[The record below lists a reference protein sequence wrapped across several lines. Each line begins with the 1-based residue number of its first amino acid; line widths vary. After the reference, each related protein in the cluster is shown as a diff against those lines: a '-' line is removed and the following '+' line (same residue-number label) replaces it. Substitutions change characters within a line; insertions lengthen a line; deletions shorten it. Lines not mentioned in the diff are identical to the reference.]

1 METMK
6 TVEEN
11 RRDWLVAL
19 IDQYGSIAALN
30 IKLDR
35 DRTDATLSQIKNQST
50 HHKTGKPRTMGSEVA
65 RDIEEKL
72 GLERGSLDYPP
83 TSHNQNNQLFAAET
97 IAQYKVKTRWPF
109 KTITQD
115 DWFGANESIRDM
127 LERQIKAALPLIVDA
142 NNPTHAQETKQKAAI
157 G

>member
-1 METMK
+1 MK

-19 IDQYGSIAALN
+19 IDQHGSIAALN

-72 GLERGSLDYPP
+72 GLERGALDYPP
-83 TSHNQNNQLFAAET
+83 PALNHHGQLFAAET
-97 IAQYKVKTRWPF
+97 VAHYKIKTIWPF
-109 KTITQD
+109 KTITEQE
-115 DWFGANESIRDM
+115 WFSADEGMRDM
-127 LERQIKAALPLIVDA
+127 LERQIKAAIPLTTNAID
-142 NNPTHAQETKQKAAI
+142 PSPAQETVQKMAI

>member
-1 METMK
+1 MK

-19 IDQYGSIAALN
+19 IEQHGSIAALN

-72 GLERGSLDYPP
+72 GLERGALDYPAP
-83 TSHNQNNQLFAAET
+83 LLNKNNTLLAQDPS
-97 IAQYKVKTRWPF
+97 AQYKAQTHWPF
-109 KTITQD
+109 KTITEH
-115 DWFGANESIRDM
+115 DWFAVDEGTREM
-127 LERQIKAALPLIVDA
+127 LEQLIKAAMPFTA
-142 NNPTHAQETKQKAAI
+142 KASAPAAAQQTNQKTAT

>member
-1 METMK
+1 MQNMK

-19 IDQYGSIAALN
+19 IEQHGSIAALN

-72 GLERGSLDYPP
+72 GLERGALDYPP
-83 TSHNQNNQLFAAET
+83 QPTAEASHLMAAEP
-97 IAQYKVKTRWPF
+97 IAQYKVHPAWPF
-109 KTITQD
+109 K
-115 DWFGANESIRDM
+115 SINQHEWMSIDEVMRDM
-127 LERQIKAALPLIVDA
+127 LEQQIRALVKNSNLENKAA
-142 NNPTHAQETKQKAAI
+142 
-157 G
+157 

>member
-19 IDQYGSIAALN
+19 IDQHGSIAALN

-72 GLERGSLDYPP
+72 GLERGALDYPP
-83 TSHNQNNQLFAAET
+83 LSINHHSHLFAAEPL
-97 IAQYKVKTRWPF
+97 AQYKIQTTWPF
-109 KTITQD
+109 KTITEQ
-115 DWFGANESIRDM
+115 DWFSTDESMRDM
-127 LERQIKAALPLIVDA
+127 LERQIKAAMPLAA
-142 NNPTHAQETKQKAAI
+142 NANDPARSQETMRKMAA